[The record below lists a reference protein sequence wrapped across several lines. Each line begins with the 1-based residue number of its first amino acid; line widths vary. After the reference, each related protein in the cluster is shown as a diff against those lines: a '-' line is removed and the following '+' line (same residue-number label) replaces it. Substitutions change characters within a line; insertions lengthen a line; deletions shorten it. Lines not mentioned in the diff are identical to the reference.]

1 MFNMVKKAAVPEQL
15 PSAGEL
21 AGIPPALEGDDA
33 DIVGE
38 ADEATPALEG
48 MELDDESLRRQQMLK
63 QLNDIAN
70 HDATDL
76 AGILKRWMRT
86 SA

>member
-1 MFNMVKKAAVPEQL
+1 
-15 PSAGEL
+15 
-21 AGIPPALEGDDA
+21 
-33 DIVGE
+33 
-38 ADEATPALEG
+38 
-48 MELDDESLRRQQMLK
+48 MLK